1 MRVKKTRQD
10 QRGVY
15 RYPVDVPDG
24 KGGYRRTYNVIRP
37 GEDGVTEVT
46 TVIYGIQKV
55 EDLMNADAHFSAR
68 VNQLIARHV

>member
-1 MRVKKTRQD
+1 MLARQVCMYLLCQELGMSTTAVGKLLKKD
-10 QRGVY
+10 H
-15 RYPVDVPDG
+15 
-24 KGGYRRTYNVIRP
+24 
-37 GEDGVTEVT
+37 T